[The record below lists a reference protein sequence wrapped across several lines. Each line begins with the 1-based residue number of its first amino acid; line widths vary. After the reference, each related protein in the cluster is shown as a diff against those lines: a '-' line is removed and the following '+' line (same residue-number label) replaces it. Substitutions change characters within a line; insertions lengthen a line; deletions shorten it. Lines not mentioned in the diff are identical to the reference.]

1 MDHLLKII
9 AMMHS
14 LYNASMKIVA
24 VVMCVDRGALS
35 RLSFVKGRKENDGQ
49 STIMLC
55 DG

>member
-1 MDHLLKII
+1 MDRLLII
-9 AMMHS
+9 IGMMHY

-24 VVMCVDRGALS
+24 VVICIDRGALS

-55 DG
+55 GG